1 MIRIEISDREV
12 TAALSR
18 LDGLLADLTPV
29 MQEIGEALVASTT
42 DRFAAGVSPAGAP
55 WAPKSPATLAK
66 YARGQDRVDSR
77 PLHGP
82 SLTLSRTIFHQAG
95 SRQVEVGSNRVYAAM
110 MQFGGQKA
118 AFPHLW
124 GNIPARPFLGLSEED
139 RGAIIEIV
147 AEWFARDSGGAR

>member
-1 MIRIEISDREV
+1 MIRIEFNDRAVE
-12 TAALSR
+12 AAIADL
-18 LDGLLADLTPV
+18 GALLADLTPV

-42 DRFAAGVSPAGAP
+42 DRFKAGVSPEGVP

-66 YARGQDRVDSR
+66 YARGKDPVDSR

-139 RGAIIEIV
+139 RGAILEIV
-147 AEWFARDSGGAR
+147 AEWFTRESGGNP